1 MSGCDESP
9 RRIKKG
15 FFPIFWNKP
24 GGKRASL
31 ERSQSR
37 QAEGG
42 PMVVKGISKR
52 VIVVKSPD
60 PKIFE
65 QAIFIVREDF
75 PGQTG
80 ISERELLRQA
90 RESINGYL
98 LPGKTGGKLMPWL
111 RGMLFAGLAAAAAAV
126 TWVMVQ
132 MAAMM

>member
-1 MSGCDESP
+1 M
-9 RRIKKG
+9 
-15 FFPIFWNKP
+15 
-24 GGKRASL
+24 
-31 ERSQSR
+31 
-37 QAEGG
+37 
-42 PMVVKGISKR
+42 VKGISKR

-75 PGQTG
+75 AGQRG

-98 LPGKTGGKLMPWL
+98 FHGAKRSRLLPWL
-111 RGMLFAGLAAAAAAV
+111 RAGLYAALGAGAAAL

-132 MAAMM
+132 MAHVL

>member
-1 MSGCDESP
+1 
-9 RRIKKG
+9 
-15 FFPIFWNKP
+15 
-24 GGKRASL
+24 
-31 ERSQSR
+31 
-37 QAEGG
+37 
-42 PMVVKGISKR
+42 MVVKGISKR

-90 RESINGYL
+90 GEAISGC
-98 LPGKTGGKLMPWL
+98 LPGRRSRAKLAWL
-111 RGMLFAGLAAAAAAV
+111 RGMLYAGLAAAATAL

-132 MAAMM
+132 MARVM